1 MIRLRREAPA
11 HVHAREAL
19 LDACFGPERF
29 AKTCELLRRGSR
41 PAPGLAFAA
50 LEGKDLVGTLR
61 LWPIIAGSAGP
72 ALLLGP
78 LGVASDRRSRGIGH
92 QLVVTALEKAARR
105 GHRAVLL
112 VGDAPYYARFGFSDR
127 FTVGLDMPGPVDRAR
142 FLGLELVP
150 GALDGATGMV
160 LPRQLLRRVPR
171 PVQVFDP
178 APSSMGGGAGATT
191 VAA

>member
-11 HVHAREAL
+11 HVPAREAL

-29 AKTCELLRRGSR
+29 AKTCELLRRGAR

-50 LEGKDLVGTLR
+50 LDGRDLVGTLR

-78 LGVASDRRSRGIGH
+78 LGVASDLRSRGIGH

-105 GHRAVLL
+105 GHRAVIL
-112 VGDAPYYARFGFSDR
+112 VGDAPYYARFGFTDR
-127 FTVGLDMPGPVDRAR
+127 LTAGLEMPGPVDRAR

-150 GALDGATGMV
+150 GALADAFGMI
-160 LPRQLLRRVPR
+160 LPRPPLRRLAR
-171 PVQVFDP
+171 PVAQGTTASP
-178 APSSMGGGAGATT
+178 EAGGSVATT

>member
-11 HVHAREAL
+11 HVPAREAL
-19 LDACFGPERF
+19 LDACFGAERF

-41 PAPGLAFAA
+41 PAPGLSFAA
-50 LEGKDLVGTLR
+50 FDGRELVGTLR
-61 LWPIIAGSAGP
+61 LWPIVAGSSGP

-78 LGVASDRRSRGIGH
+78 LGVARDRRSRGIGH
-92 QLVVTALEKAARR
+92 QLVVAAIDKARRR

-127 FTVGLDMPGPVDRAR
+127 FTGGLVMPGPVDRAR

-150 GALDGATGMV
+150 DALAGATGLV
-160 LPRQLLRRVPR
+160 AARLPRRLTR
-171 PVQVFDP
+171 PQTGLSP
-178 APSSMGGGAGATT
+178 AAAPLGSGLIATP

>member
-1 MIRLRREAPA
+1 MIHLRREAPA
-11 HVHAREAL
+11 HQVAREAL

-29 AKTCELLRRGSR
+29 AKTCELLRRGAR

-50 LEGKDLVGTLR
+50 LDGRDLVGTLR

-92 QLVVTALEKAARR
+92 QLVVAALEKAARR

-127 FTVGLDMPGPVDRAR
+127 FTAGLAMPGPVDRAR
-142 FLGLELVP
+142 FLGFELVP
-150 GALDGATGMV
+150 GALEAAVGMV
-160 LPRQLLRRVPR
+160 LPRPPVRRLAR
-171 PVQVFDP
+171 PETGLSP
-178 APSSMGGGAGATT
+178 AAAPAGSGSL
-191 VAA
+191 AAAAAA